1 MEFQRFPFLLG
12 ELEHVSLWESSDV
25 ALYGFVEVTSG
36 HLMLRLGS
44 AQVPHC
50 KVSVEHNLYASD
62 GIDEV
67 LYLLL
72 GYDLGWGYW
81 NYTSTMLSTGFVCHI
96 CLIWFVQICGDPFT
110 STGLRVNSGLSIVL
124 A

>member
-1 MEFQRFPFLLG
+1 MEFQRFPFLLD

-36 HLMLRLGS
+36 HLIESR
-44 AQVPHC
+44 
-50 KVSVEHNLYASD
+50 KVSVEHNLYATD

-81 NYTSTMLSTGFVCHI
+81 NYIVWHI
-96 CLIWFVQICGDPFT
+96 LFDFLCKSVESNRNHIAAITVDYRL
-110 STGLRVNSGLSIVL
+110 L